1 MLTVAPIDGPLYRSE
16 VVGLLERGE
25 QLATLVDRYE
35 QAAHG
40 GRLVLVAGEAG
51 SGKTALVDEFR
62 ARHLG
67 DPRRH
72 RVLVG
77 RCDDLF
83 AARPL
88 GPVADIA
95 RDTGGRLADAIAS
108 GDRATVFDAFLA
120 ELAAPGPTDAPVVVV
135 LEDLQWA
142 DEATLDLVRFVARRL
157 DALRAIVIATH
168 RDDLAADH
176 PLRRAWGSL
185 VGPYITRLT
194 LPPLTRAAVA
204 TLAADSGV
212 DARSLHARTGGNPFF
227 VVEILAEEQAGL
239 PATVRDMILARAAH
253 LDGPARDCLDAAAV
267 LGRHATVELVV
278 TVGDGDPAAIDE
290 CVAAGLVVTDGDAV
304 QFRHDLTRETVEDA
318 LTPLRRRQ
326 LHRRAL
332 DALTDDDDLVRRAH
346 HALGSGDRDVI
357 VDLAVRAGDACVAVG
372 AHQQAAALYGGALAH
387 EDALAPA
394 ERIRTLQAYARAS
407 MHLDRTADAVAA
419 GDRARALLAEAGD
432 DAALGEWESELGQ
445 IYWAADRGEDATVLA
460 TAAVARLEP
469 FGPTAALARASAQL
483 AAQLMVSG
491 RFAAAIE
498 EGRRALDLADR
509 FGQEAAA
516 VRALNS
522 TGMSMCVTGDL
533 DGLSLVEE
541 SVDRAKR
548 AGLVREACSATS
560 NLGEAY
566 RFAGDPARAIEVFAG
581 GVALA
586 DENELLYRRNC
597 LLVSRSPSLLLLDRW
612 DDVVADAGLL
622 IGQSDIAAHHRGL
635 GLVALGRVRAR
646 RGDPGVAEA
655 LDEAL
660 ALLDAIGDAQYV
672 FPARA
677 ARAEAAW
684 LAGDTTRARAEIEPL
699 VDLVDRLDIDA
710 IAELARWA
718 RRTGVEWAPPLDALV
733 GYPVPDVAVVGP
745 RMVAEHW
752 LAQGCT
758 YEAADVLGD
767 SDEEADLRDAHEML
781 LQLGARPRAQLVARR
796 LRELGVKDVPRG
808 PRPSTRANA
817 AGLTAREVEVAALL
831 AAGLTNSEIADRL
844 VLSAKTVDHH
854 VSSVLS
860 KLGVS
865 SRRHVGPAAERAGL
879 SLSR

>member
-1 MLTVAPIDGPLYRSE
+1 MLTVARFEGPLYRFE

-35 QAAHG
+35 QAANG

-51 SGKTALVDEFR
+51 SGKTALVEEFR
-62 ARHLG
+62 ARHVT
-67 DPRRH
+67 DPRRQ

-95 RDTGGRLADAIAS
+95 RETGGRLADAIAT
-108 GDRATVFDAFLA
+108 GDRATVFDAFLG
-120 ELAAPGPTDAPVVVV
+120 ELATPGPADAPVVVV

-157 DALRAIVIATH
+157 DALRALVVATH

-185 VGPYITRLT
+185 VGPHVTRLT
-194 LPPLTRAAVA
+194 LPPLTRTAVA

-212 DARSLHARTGGNPFF
+212 DARSLHDRTGGNPFF

-239 PATVRDMILARAAH
+239 PATVRDMVLARAAH

-267 LGRHATVELVV
+267 LGRRATVDLVV
-278 TVGDGDPAAIDE
+278 RVGDGNAAAIDE
-290 CVAAGLVVTDGDAV
+290 CVAAGLVVTEGDRV
-304 QFRHDLTRETVEDA
+304 QFRHDLTRETIEDA

-332 DALTDDDDLVRRAH
+332 DALTDDDDLVQRAH
-346 HALGSGDRDVI
+346 HALASGDRDAI

-394 ERIRTLQAYARAS
+394 ERIRTLQAYAETC
-407 MHLDRTADAVAA
+407 MHLDRTADAVAV
-419 GDRARALLAEAGD
+419 GDRARALLVERGD
-432 DAALGEWESELGQ
+432 ELALGEWESWLSA
-445 IYWAADRGEDATVLA
+445 IYWSADRGDEARAIA
-460 TAAVARLEP
+460 TAAVDRLEP
-469 FGPTAALARASAQL
+469 LGPSRALARAL
-483 AAQLMVSG
+483 AEVASTHMVMG
-491 RFAAAIE
+491 FFAEAVD
-498 EGRRALDLADR
+498 EGRRALELAEQ
-509 FGQEAAA
+509 FGDERAA
-516 VRALNS
+516 VRALNGI
-522 TGMSMCVTGDL
+522 GMARVCMGDP
-533 DGLSLVEE
+533 DGAGLLEE
-541 SVDRAKR
+541 GIDRAKR
-548 AGLVREACSATS
+548 VGMVREACSMSS
-560 NLGEAY
+560 NLGEAH
-566 RFAGDPARAIEVFAG
+566 RLAGQPARALMVFTDG
-581 GVALA
+581 LTLA
-586 DENELLYRRNC
+586 EENELLYRRNC
-597 LLVSRSPSLLLLDRW
+597 LLVSRAPSLLLLDRW
-612 DDVVADAGLL
+612 DDAIADANVLL
-622 IGQSDIAAHHRGL
+622 GQSGIAAHHRGL
-635 GLVALGRVRAR
+635 GLVALATVRAR
-646 RGDPGVAEA
+646 RGDPGAAEA

-660 ALLDAIGDAQYV
+660 VLLEAIGDPQYV
-672 FPARA
+672 FPART
-677 ARAEAAW
+677 ARAEVAW
-684 LAGDTTRARAEIEPL
+684 LAGDLTRARVEIEPL
-699 VDLVDRLDIDA
+699 LELVDRLDVEC
-710 IAELARWA
+710 IAELGRWVV
-718 RRTGVEWAPPLDALV
+718 RTGIDWSPEPGALD
-733 GYPVPDVAVVGP
+733 GSPVPDVAAVG
-745 RMVAEHW
+745 RRAVADHW
-752 LAQGCT
+752 LARGCT
-758 YEAADVLGD
+758 YQAADVLGD
-767 SDEEADLRDAHEML
+767 SDDEADLRDAHEML

-796 LRELGVKDVPRG
+796 LRDLGVKDVPRG

-817 AGLTAREVEVAALL
+817 AGLTAREVEVASLL
-831 AAGLTNSEIADRL
+831 AAGLTNTEIADRL

-879 SLSR
+879 SLSA